1 MPSAIKFYD
10 LTTPELVDLTSEVLE
25 IDLTAESNSV
35 QDLTGE
41 SPSPPPRSVKP
52 VIIKPEP
59 TSVKE
64 NGGLGKVKSRKIS
77 PVKLEIRKFPK
88 KRTVKSSWTPKPR
101 TLTKRKRVE
110 PEHKNFT
117 RGKMLE
123 EEYREELSSSFRR
136 TDKRKELDS
145 EFGTWQ
151 NHTTGFGMKIL
162 KKYGYTVGT
171 GLGANNSGLLNPVAI
186 RVIPK
191 KAGLDFIGD
200 ENKTEQTKKKPKQS
214 IASMLREMR
223 RERKREL
230 DPRYRPFACLNIAL
244 RQCEDPVWT
253 RLEREDL
260 FTDNTIKASELSL
273 WSLKK
278 QYSEA
283 QILLKNG
290 LNKKKHK
297 AKIDDLE
304 KKLRKHEEHL
314 RQADKLR
321 RVLKEYDPD
330 SYRF

>member
-1 MPSAIKFYD
+1 MCIMPNAIKFYD
-10 LTTPELVDLTSEVLE
+10 LTTPVLVDLTSEVPE
-25 IDLTAESNSV
+25 IDLTTESNIV
-35 QDLTGE
+35 QDLTGD

-52 VIIKPEP
+52 VVVKPEP
-59 TSVKE
+59 TPKE
-64 NGGLGKVKSRKIS
+64 NDRIWNVKSRKNT
-77 PVKLEIRKFPK
+77 PVKLDIRKFPK
-88 KRTVKSSWTPKPR
+88 KRTAKSSWNAKPR
-101 TLTKRKRVE
+101 ALAKRKRTE

-123 EEYREELSSSFRR
+123 EENREQLSSSFRSS
-136 TDKRKELDS
+136 DARKTLDS
-145 EFGTWQ
+145 EFGSWQ

-162 KKYGYTVGT
+162 KKYGYTVGN
-171 GLGANNSGLLNPVAI
+171 GLGVNNCGLLNPVAI

-191 KAGLDFIGD
+191 KVGLDFLGG
-200 ENKTEQTKKKPKQS
+200 ENKQTKKKPKQS

-223 RERKREL
+223 RERKREV
-230 DPRYRPFACLNIAL
+230 DPRYRPFTCLNIAL
-244 RQCEDPVWT
+244 RQCEDNVWS
-253 RLEREDL
+253 RMEREDL

-283 QILLKNG
+283 KILLKNG
-290 LNKKKHK
+290 LDKKKHK

-314 RQADKLR
+314 RQADNLR
-321 RVLKEYDPD
+321 KNLKEYDPD